1 MKKELLKSMMTIECP
16 DCYLLGFKKELKK
29 KDAEM
34 QEKLDKNVEE
44 CIKQLDDKTILD
56 TFGLMKVSEIKKAID
71 EIPCYPF
78 RNQNTGEVEPFISR
92 GELKQKLGVK

>member
-1 MKKELLKSMMTIECP
+1 MNNKKITEKEIKKLEKEIEHKLWEESIVKEAYKLLKENL
-16 DCYLLGFKKELKK
+16 DLRKALKE
-29 KDAEM
+29 KDA
-34 QEKLDKNVEE
+34 
-44 CIKQLDDKTILD
+44 
-56 TFGLMKVSEIKKAID
+56 EIKKAID